1 MEEACTSLTFSPTG
15 EFLATTHVDYL
26 GIFLWSNRT
35 VYSHVSLRPIPET
48 SEAPMMV
55 LPGAAHE
62 TEQEKEPEDES
73 SSASTFISPQQL
85 DAATGLI
92 TLSGL
97 ALSRWQNLLNIDVVK
112 KRNKPRAPPRK
123 PKLAPFFLPTI
134 PSLSLTFD
142 FSDVE
147 KDGQSKMLIPTGF
160 TNLSVFGKL
169 LLESGNDFNAAI
181 EQIKSFGP
189 VTIDFE
195 IKNFAPDDGGSIQ
208 VMLQFFKMIESMF
221 QRNQDFEL
229 AQSYLS
235 LFLKTHS
242 SLIAHDEILSGFL
255 INIQQAQS
263 TSWNKLQ
270 EQLLSAVCIVN
281 ALRSK

>member
-1 MEEACTSLTFSPTG
+1 MEDACTSLTFSPTG
-15 EFLATTHVDYL
+15 ESLATTHVDYL

-35 VYSHVSLRPIPET
+35 IYSHVSLRPIPET
-48 SEAPMMV
+48 SEAPMVV

-62 TEQEKEPEDES
+62 AEQQEESEDES
-73 SSASTFISPQQL
+73 SSETFISPQQL
-85 DAATGLI
+85 SSNLI

-142 FSDVE
+142 FGNVESDG
-147 KDGQSKMLIPTGF
+147 KSKMLIPTGF

-181 EQIKSFGP
+181 EQIKAFGP

-208 VMLQFFKMIESMF
+208 VMLQFLKMIESMF
-221 QRNQDFEL
+221 ESNQDFEL

-242 SLIAHDEILSGFL
+242 SLIAHDEALSGFL

-263 TSWNKLQ
+263 TTWNKLE

-281 ALRSK
+281 ALRNK